1 MLQTEGDNLS
11 EEAEE
16 TPETQEYQTL
26 VTGAQAIEFAQ
37 GTKDFIVN
45 SGHLELLHQMV
56 QLQYAL
62 KRIQLKTNK
71 KQTSIEQFITVNNLT
86 WIKKYF
92 IQISYIL

>member
-16 TPETQEYQTL
+16 TSETQEYQTL

-37 GTKDFIVN
+37 GIKDFIVN
-45 SGHLELLHQMV
+45 SGHPELLDQVV

-62 KRIQLKTNK
+62 KRIQLETNK

-86 WIKKYF
+86 
-92 IQISYIL
+92 

>member
-16 TPETQEYQTL
+16 TSETQEYQTL
-26 VTGAQAIEFAQ
+26 VTGAQAIKFAQ
-37 GTKDFIVN
+37 GIKDFIVN
-45 SGHLELLHQMV
+45 SGHPELLDQVV

-62 KRIQLKTNK
+62 KRIQLETNK

-86 WIKKYF
+86 
-92 IQISYIL
+92 